1 MIAYVWMRMVT
12 IESSRLLGRLEMT
25 QVSLIEENAR
35 LRVNVVDL
43 RRSQRIRA
51 LASEKLGMVDSEQ
64 LPVELGP
71 SNEEIR

>member
-12 IESSRLLGRLEMT
+12 IESSRLLGRLETT

-43 RRSQRIRA
+43 RRSQRICTTA
-51 LASEKLGMVDSEQ
+51 KEKLGMVFPERF
-64 LPVELGP
+64 PVELGP
-71 SNEEIR
+71 LD